1 MDLPPVPDP
10 RDLIPPSGV
19 VQERLAEA
27 IRAERTL
34 RQLLRVAVRAE
45 RDNKPRE
52 QRHGGPS
59 NVA

>member
-1 MDLPPVPDP
+1 MDLPSVPDP
-10 RDLIPPSGV
+10 RELIPPSGI

-45 RDNKPRE
+45 RDQELRE
-52 QRHGGPS
+52 QQQGGPTH
-59 NVA
+59 AA